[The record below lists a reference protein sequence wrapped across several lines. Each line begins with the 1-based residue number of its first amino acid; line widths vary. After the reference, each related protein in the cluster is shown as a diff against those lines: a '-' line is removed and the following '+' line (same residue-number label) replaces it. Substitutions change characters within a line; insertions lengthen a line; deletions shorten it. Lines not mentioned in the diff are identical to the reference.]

1 MLPIILKQDP
11 ELNNIPNVGASNPPT
26 GEERAAR
33 LFIKDHDFNRDRLV
47 YGRISS
53 REDVEYLVR
62 TNHLHPEAVGLVA
75 YRYPIAGTINYGPVS
90 LRADSITGE
99 AGREQTIRKLLNRF
113 RVTLGLRGRD
123 FIWAATTEFGYEN
136 RPHGHFLV
144 SFDRV
149 TSPTKVPSYTT
160 CCGLI
165 PSILNDLAVESGEPS
180 LGTVIVEPV
189 TNSPGAVAYLCKE
202 EFRRSD
208 KAFYYSTGLVKR

>member
-1 MLPIILKQDP
+1 MLPQAIDQELKRNDLP
-11 ELNNIPNVGASNPPT
+11 SVGASNLPK

-47 YGRISS
+47 YDRISS
-53 REDVEYLVR
+53 REDVEFLVR
-62 TNHLHPEAVGLVA
+62 TNHLHPEAVGLVKHT
-75 YRYPIAGTINYGPVS
+75 YQVAGTINYGPVS
-90 LRADSITGE
+90 LRTDSITGE
-99 AGREQTIRKLLNRF
+99 AGREQTIQKLLNRF
-113 RVTLGLRGRD
+113 RFTLGLRGKD
-123 FIWAATTEFGYEN
+123 LIWAATTEFGYEN
-136 RPHGHFLV
+136 RPHGHFLI
-144 SFDRV
+144 SFDHV
-149 TSPTKVPSYTT
+149 TSPMKVPSYTT

-202 EFRRSD
+202 EYRRPD

>member
-1 MLPIILKQDP
+1 MLTQTIDQ
-11 ELNNIPNVGASNPPT
+11 ELNRNTLPSVGASNPPT
-26 GEERAAR
+26 GEERAAH

-47 YGRISS
+47 YERISS
-53 REDVEYLVR
+53 REDVEYLVK
-62 TNHLHPEAVGLVA
+62 TNHIHPEAVGLVA
-75 YRYPIAGTINYGPVS
+75 YRYQIAGTINYGPVG

-113 RVTLGLRGRD
+113 RVTLGLRGGD
-123 FIWAATTEFGYEN
+123 FIWAATTEYGYEN
-136 RPHGHFLV
+136 RPHGHFLI
-144 SFDRV
+144 SFDHV
-149 TSPTKVPSYTT
+149 TSPMKVPSYTT

-189 TNSPGAVAYLCKE
+189 TNSPGAVAYLSKE
-202 EFRRSD
+202 EYRRPH